1 MKLRILNKLADW
13 FDYLGGMF
21 VVWGENC
28 RRCTNCGQNPYTGK
42 PCALYSINHGP
53 DTVILPDASMDAE
66 DFKGVPFKL
75 Q

>member
-1 MKLRILNKLADW
+1 MKLYILNKLADW

-42 PCALYSINHGP
+42 PCALYSDNHGP
-53 DTVILPDASMDAE
+53 DSPS
-66 DFKGVPFKL
+66 
-75 Q
+75 